1 MTMRMGA
8 DSIYTYTK
16 GVSFQDG
23 TIQSTAATVNSQSL
37 QTGVAVFT
45 GGTSSAVVFGTTYK
59 GASAPTVVVTGLDGV
74 YTNGL
79 SFSITVAGTNG
90 AWTGFTLNLSG
101 ALFGAF
107 NWIAIGNP
115 N

>member
-8 DSIYTYTK
+8 DSVYTYTK
-16 GVSFQDG
+16 AVSFQDG
-23 TIQSTAATVNSQSL
+23 TIQTTAANPQANTIQA
-37 QTGVAVFT
+37 GVAVFT
-45 GGTSSAVVFGTTYK
+45 GGTSSAVTFTTPYI

-74 YTNGL
+74 YTHGL
-79 SFSITVAGTNG
+79 SFSVTVTGTNR

-101 ALFGAF
+101 ALLGAF
-107 NWIAIGNP
+107 NWIAVGNT